1 MTTLAI
7 LNGDLEGTSYRLD
20 KPTVGLGRRTDN
32 DIVIASDPR
41 ISRFHAQLSER
52 GAEWVLEDLGSANG
66 TFVGQRKIHG
76 PTVIRPGDRFRM
88 GRTWFTLAIEPV
100 ATSEAEALE
109 KVRFVDAPDAD
120 GLQAAAVAENVVYR
134 FGVNEPHPAT
144 DGAEA
149 QRRLEAMTR
158 VSASLASTL
167 DLAQLLDVVIDTIM
181 QVMPAD
187 AGFVMLV
194 DRKTGEFVPKAMRRR
209 NHEMAEPQINVSRHI
224 LEHAINERAAI
235 MTADAMADERFE
247 ALDSVQNLAIRS
259 AICAPLLHGE
269 EALGTIFLESQSAT
283 GAFSQ
288 QDVELLMAI
297 AGQAATAIENAA
309 LYTDL
314 RQTFESLQAAH
325 EQLLRSE
332 QLSTV
337 GALSASIAHDM
348 ANIVTPLKPL
358 LRLLVRGHEVDAEAL
373 ESLNRQMDR
382 LTALLERI
390 MSFSRTEELQ
400 LERVQVNDLLPKT
413 MTLLRSEIH
422 QRGVE
427 LQMEL
432 DEKLPLVMADAAQM
446 DRVFLNLALNALQAM
461 DESEERVLTVKTERD
476 GEEVAISFTDTGPGI
491 SVDNQ
496 EKLFEPLFTTK
507 SSGTGLGLHSCKR
520 IVEEEHGGAI
530 EVDSLEGI
538 GATFT
543 VRLPMA
549 PEVAVAET
557 G

>member
-7 LNGDLEGTSYRLD
+7 LNGDLEGCSLRLD
-20 KPTVGLGRRTDN
+20 KPAVSLGRRTDN
-32 DIVIASDPR
+32 DIIVASDPR
-41 ISRFHAQLSER
+41 VSRFHAQLTQR
-52 GAEWVLEDLGSANG
+52 GDEWVLEDLGSANG

-88 GRTWFTLAIEPV
+88 GRTWFTLVAEPV
-100 ATSEAEALE
+100 VTSEAEALE
-109 KVRFVDAPDAD
+109 NVRLLDSGADDA
-120 GLQAAAVAENVVYR
+120 GTSVAVPENVIYR
-134 FGVNEPHPAT
+134 FGVDEPQTHPDA
-144 DGAEA
+144 AEA
-149 QRRLEAMTR
+149 QRRLEAMAR

-167 DLAQLLDVVIDTIM
+167 DLAQLLDVVIDSIM

-194 DRKTGEFVPKAMRRR
+194 DRGTGDFIPKAIRRR
-209 NHEMAEPQINVSRHI
+209 SGDVQEPQINVSRHI

-235 MTADAMADERFE
+235 MTADAMSDERFE
-247 ALDSVQNLAIRS
+247 ALDSVQDLRIRS
-259 AICAPLLHGE
+259 AICAPLVHGE
-269 EALGTIFLESQSAT
+269 EALGTIFLESHSAT

-297 AGQAATAIENAA
+297 AGQAATAIENAR

-325 EQLLRSE
+325 HQLLCSE
-332 QLSTV
+332 RLSTV

-358 LRLLVRGHEVDAEAL
+358 LKLLVRDHDVDSESL

-390 MSFSRTEELQ
+390 MSFSKTDRLQ
-400 LERVQVNDLLPKT
+400 LGPVQVNDILPKT
-413 MTLLRSEIH
+413 MTLIRSEIH
-422 QRGVE
+422 HRGVE
-427 LQMEL
+427 LVMDL
-432 DEKLPLVMADAAQM
+432 DERLPTVMADAPQL
-446 DRVFLNLALNALQAM
+446 DRVFLNITLNALEAM
-461 DESEERVLTVKTERD
+461 EDSEERVLTVKTERD
-476 GEEVAISFTDTGPGI
+476 GEEVAISFIDTGPGI
-491 SVDNQ
+491 SVQNQ

-507 SSGTGLGLHSCKR
+507 ASGTGLGLHSCKR
-520 IVEEEHGGAI
+520 IVEDEHGGAI

-543 VRLPMA
+543 VRLPVA
-549 PEVAVAET
+549 PEMDVAQT